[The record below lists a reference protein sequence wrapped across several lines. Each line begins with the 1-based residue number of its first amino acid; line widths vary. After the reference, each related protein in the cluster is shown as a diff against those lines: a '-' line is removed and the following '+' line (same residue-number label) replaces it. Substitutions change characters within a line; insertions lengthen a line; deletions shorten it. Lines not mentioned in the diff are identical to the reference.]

1 MDTEPNKLPALPER
15 IRLAVAEKG
24 PLELR
29 LQAIQMTNTYGQTTD
44 FLIELNTQKI
54 QVERRLAELNGQ
66 ISRWIEEGRSGPRG
80 LI

>member
-1 MDTEPNKLPALPER
+1 MDTNKLPDLPER

-54 QVERRLAELNGQ
+54 QVERRLAELSGQ
-66 ISRWIEEGRSGPRG
+66 IARYIEEGRDGPRR